1 MYETDFTENTAYP
14 DVDTLSEFL
23 DLGVVGLPAQISGR
37 GGAKIWTSG
46 HRAGIPDFPPHNDP
60 GAAFPRCCLGWLGG
74 LLPGR
79 LGSEPV
85 SDPGPGEAGTMI
97 HECRERL

>member
-37 GGAKIWTSG
+37 GGAKIWTCG
-46 HRAGIPDFPPHNDP
+46 HRAGIPDFSSHIDP
-60 GAAFPRCCLGWLGG
+60 GAAFPRC
-74 LLPGR
+74 PVGR
-79 LGSEPV
+79 LGRLLPMRLGSGPV
-85 SDPGPGEAGTMI
+85 SDPGPGEARTMI
-97 HECRERL
+97 LECRERL